1 MRPAGAR
8 HPPPSPPHAV
18 TPPDLLARL
27 RAFDVPLFS
36 LGGSQFSLFSL
47 LQLVLAFALLF
58 WGAAALRRVIVGHL
72 LARTSFDLGTRQ
84 AVGGFA
90 RYVVLVI
97 GLVLILQ
104 NAGINL
110 TALSVVGGAI
120 GVGVGFGLQNII
132 SNFISGLIVM
142 LERPIKVGDRI
153 EVGGVEGTV
162 REIGARRTTIVTLDH
177 VAILVPNQRFIVD
190 NVVNLVYTDAPL
202 RLRVP
207 VSVAQG
213 PDPAE
218 VRRLLLDAARAHA
231 QVLAEPAPAVLL
243 PSLGGASMGFEL
255 VVWHDARGISRQQLT
270 SDLNYLVAERLR
282 AGGLRQA

>member
-1 MRPAGAR
+1 M
-8 HPPPSPPHAV
+8 
-18 TPPDLLARL
+18 TPPDFIARL

-47 LQLVLAFALLF
+47 LQLVLAFVLLF
-58 WGAAALRRVIVGHL
+58 WGAAVLRRLIVERL
-72 LARTSFDLGTRQ
+72 LGRTAFDIGTRQ
-84 AVGGFA
+84 AVGGFV

-97 GLVLILQ
+97 GFVLILQ

-120 GVGVGFGLQNII
+120 GVGIGFGLQNII

-153 EVGGVEGTV
+153 EVGGIEGTV

-177 VAILVPNQRFIVD
+177 VAILVPNSRFIVD
-190 NVVNLVYTDAPL
+190 NVVNLVYTEAPL

-218 VRRLLLDAARAHA
+218 VRRLLLDAAQAHS
-231 QVLAEPAPAVLL
+231 QVLTAPTPTVLL
-243 PSLGGASMGFEL
+243 PSLGGAAMGFEL
-255 VVWHDARGISRQQLT
+255 MVWHDARGISRQQLT
-270 SDLNYLVAERLR
+270 SDLNYLIAERLR
-282 AGGLRQA
+282 ASEMRQA